1 MGISLS
7 RIKNYKQRYEF
18 LQQMLLEYCI
28 RQLTRYE
35 NDVIQ
40 LSNNVA
46 YRKADPLDHLEMI
59 MAQTR
64 LGTAEKIFSDMNI
77 ILEISRG
84 G

>member
-1 MGISLS
+1 MS
-7 RIKNYKQRYEF
+7 RTLTYKRRYEL
-18 LQQMLLEYCI
+18 LQQMLFEYGI
-28 RQLTRYE
+28 RQLSRYE

-40 LSNNVA
+40 LANNVT

-64 LGTAEKIFSDMNI
+64 LGTAEKMFSDLQI
-77 ILEISRG
+77 VLEISRG